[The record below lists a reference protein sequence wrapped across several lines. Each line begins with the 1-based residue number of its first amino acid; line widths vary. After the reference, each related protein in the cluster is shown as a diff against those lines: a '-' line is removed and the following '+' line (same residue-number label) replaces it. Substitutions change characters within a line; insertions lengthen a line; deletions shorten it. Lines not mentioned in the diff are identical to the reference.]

1 MTDEPAVIYAETE
14 GIAEICINQPRR
26 RNALDAEGVAALAD
40 AWRRFESGT
49 ARVAVLTGGAGNF
62 CAGLDLEAVPDAA
75 PAVPGIGAQVSK
87 PVIAAVDGP
96 AVGLGLA
103 LVMQADL
110 CVASDRSVFRY
121 PEGRVG
127 YTGGLIAAL
136 ATRIPAKIAMEIL
149 LLGEAVSPERAREA
163 GLINAVLPPDEVL
176 PRARAMAA
184 TIAGMA
190 PLVID
195 GLRAEIA
202 ATMPASPAQLAGQF
216 RARMAGIA
224 DSHDRQEGLAAFR
237 ERRAPRFEG
246 R

>member
-1 MTDEPAVIYAETE
+1 MTDEPAVLYSESD
-14 GIAEICINQPRR
+14 GIAEIRINQPRR
-26 RNALDAEGVAALAD
+26 RNALDAVGVAALAE
-40 AWRRFESGT
+40 AWVRFESGPS
-49 ARVAVLTGGAGNF
+49 RVAVLTGGPGNF
-62 CAGLDLEAVPDAA
+62 CAGLDLEAVPDPA
-75 PAVPGIGAQVSK
+75 PAVPGIGAKVSK

-103 LVMQADL
+103 LVMQSDL

-149 LLGEAVSPERAREA
+149 LLGDAISPERAREA
-163 GLINAVLPPDEVL
+163 GLINAVEPPDQVL
-176 PRARAMAA
+176 PRAHAMAA
-184 TIAGMA
+184 TIAAMA

-202 ATMPASPAQLAGQF
+202 ATLPASPAQLSGQF
-216 RARMAGIA
+216 RARMASIA
-224 DSHDRQEGLAAFR
+224 ASHDRQEGLAAFR
-237 ERRAPRFEG
+237 ERRQPLYEG